1 VTDVLGALLRRLGA
15 DESTTRHT
23 KAAKIFSSNEGVTQ
37 GPEFLRIRALPR
49 RRWQDDPDLEGL
61 VDAQTARFKREGAED
76 ANARLF
82 PVQAVALAE
91 LELYRRLTAIVSV
104 GGGKTLLA
112 ALIPGVL
119 GAKRPLLLVPANLV
133 EKSRREMKT
142 LSKTWRV
149 HPAIQIMSYEKL
161 SIRQYKTFLQDGR
174 YDVIVADEAFSIKTP
189 DSGRTKRL
197 MEYLDNNPDVQFVP
211 MTGTP
216 GDSTI
221 RDYAHYFTAAGR
233 EHTPLPAPGSYE
245 LQQWTQALDEKTRE
259 IRRSTG
265 CLSEFA
271 GGNHELDA
279 VRAGVGTRLEETPGF
294 VYHRDASVSC
304 SLVLDA
310 WIHDDYSQA
319 VEDVFE
325 YVRES
330 EDELPDGRVIDS
342 PLERYNLFA
351 TMNLGFLRVIDPKP
365 PEDWRAARKAYRSF
379 VNECLD
385 DDSLAFD
392 TAGEV
397 THACREGS
405 LDSFGL
411 WEAWSE
417 IEPTFRPISQT
428 EWISTE
434 IVEMLA
440 EWMKKNDALVWTP
453 FPSMGRA
460 LAKASGRHFFHR
472 QGVSLTGG
480 NIEAYTGTESGVVST
495 QSNYMGRNLQ
505 DRWGR
510 NLVLGAPAKA
520 DTFEQLIGR
529 THRTG
534 QKADVVEVKF
544 FCGSVENLD
553 ALDRA
558 RGRAR
563 IDRDMGRNR
572 SSKLLMCD
580 WLCPSTVEVLAKHKG
595 PRWRKIKT

>member
-1 VTDVLGALLRRLGA
+1 MSDILTKLLHKIGAGEQPR
-15 DESTTRHT
+15 TT
-23 KAAKIFSSNEGVTQ
+23 KAGRLFSDNEGVLE
-37 GPEFLRIRALPR
+37 GPELLRIRALPR
-49 RRWQDDPDLEGL
+49 RRWQDDPQLDEL
-61 VDAQTARFKREGAED
+61 VNEQTKRFKREGAED
-76 ANARLF
+76 PDARLF

-112 ALIPGVL
+112 ALIPTVL

-142 LSKTWRV
+142 LSKTWCV
-149 HPAIQIMSYEKL
+149 HPAIQIVSYEKL
-161 SIRQYKTFLQDGR
+161 SIRQYKTVLQDGR
-174 YDVIVADEAFSIKTP
+174 YDVVVADEAFSIKTP

-197 MEYLDNNPDVQFVP
+197 MEYLETNPDVIFIG

-233 EHTPLPAPGSYE
+233 EHTPLPRPGSYE
-245 LQQWTQALDEKTRE
+245 LLQWTQALDEKTRE
-259 IRRSTG
+259 IRRSPGT
-265 CLSEFA
+265 LSQFA
-271 GGNHELDA
+271 DGNHELDA
-279 VRAGVGTRLEETPGF
+279 VRAAVGTRFEETPGF
-294 VYHRDASVSC
+294 VYHRDASVNC
-304 SLVLDA
+304 SLVLDS
-310 WIHDDYSQA
+310 WIHNDYSQTI
-319 VEDVFE
+319 EDVFE
-325 YVRES
+325 YVREH
-330 EDELPDGRVIDS
+330 EDELPTGQVIDT

-365 PEDWRAARKAYRSF
+365 PEEWRATRKAYRSF

-385 DDSLAFD
+385 DESLGFD

-397 THACREGS
+397 THACREGE
-405 LDSFGL
+405 LGSFGL
-411 WEAWSE
+411 WEAWAE
-417 IEPTFRPISQT
+417 IEPTFKPVSKT
-428 EWISTE
+428 EWISDE
-434 IVEMLA
+434 IVQLIA

-453 FPSMGRA
+453 FPAMGRA
-460 LAKASGRHFFHR
+460 LAKVSGKAFFHR
-472 QGVSLTGG
+472 QGISLTHG
-480 NIEAYTGTESGVVST
+480 NIEAYTGTESAIVST

-505 DRWGR
+505 DRWSR

-534 QKADVVEVKF
+534 QKADVVDVKF
-544 FCGSVENLD
+544 FCGSIENLD

-595 PRWRKIKT
+595 PRWNKK